1 MQITVLSDRWNG
13 MLRQIFSVMLFVFVS
28 EPCWSQQIPVSK
40 PVTDP
45 LSQSVLQPWVGD
57 FAKPAAIAAE
67 SEEVFITNSNG
78 KKLRGWYVPA
88 KDAVSGDGKSIRTIL
103 LCLGNTGNV
112 SVMLPYAKIFHEGG
126 FHVLM
131 FDYQGFGESEGD
143 ASCLSLHSDVASA
156 FDWLVSERNC
166 KPQDIGLFG
175 VSLGSVLAI
184 AIAADKNAGA
194 VAVEDVFVP
203 EDMIAR
209 QFGRRPDAVTRLAIA
224 AAKAIVLPKVDPI
237 RNVARLKCPLF
248 LLHGAND
255 RLLPPVGTMKVAAAV
270 TTPTRVWIMDGVGHA
285 PESLE
290 VNDHEYSGQLT
301 EFFHQ
306 AFTQQLAE
314 PKTVVT
320 VKKLAEGRF
329 AVQVEIE
336 TTEDGPVPI
345 HLCIGSKSGTPCG
358 FRRCLVERG
367 HIELLE
373 LTFEPDHVSAVRVLK
388 AIPREDGR
396 WSETLS
402 DYSTSLADWNH
413 CMTLLFASMVETVQY
428 ADGGWFYSS
437 RVPFPKSVVRD
448 VLARLPEPYTIPE
461 RIRPRY
467 AKLLARIQCWPD
479 TIHESD
485 ELIYAEQM
493 LAYLPADPDQY
504 YEMGN
509 ARIDIGFRD
518 SVVGDAL
525 YRLARHRLRHGRV
538 EEARELLK
546 RHVQV
551 LPPFVQTNLTLER
564 IATISLLEH
573 LDQPTAAEPSQQ

>member
-1 MQITVLSDRWNG
+1 MQILSHADRCRAAFRFAVIL
-13 MLRQIFSVMLFVFVS
+13 MIAVAS
-28 EPCWSQQIPVSK
+28 ELKAQELPVPK
-40 PVTDP
+40 PVNDP
-45 LSQSVLQPWVGD
+45 LSQGVLQPWVGD
-57 FAKPAAIAAE
+57 FAKPSVIAADT
-67 SEEVFITNSNG
+67 EEVLITNGNG
-78 KKLRGWYVPA
+78 LKLRGWYVPA
-88 KDAVSGDGKSIRTIL
+88 KKNAVDAGPEARTVLI
-103 LCLGNTGNV
+103 CMGNTGNV
-112 SVMLPYAKIFHEGG
+112 SMMLPYAKIFHNGG

-131 FDYQGFGESEGD
+131 FDYQGFGASEGD
-143 ASCLSLHSDVASA
+143 ATCLSLYSDVGSA
-156 FDWLVSERNC
+156 FDWLVNERKC
-166 KPQDIGLFG
+166 KPEDIGVFG

-184 AIAADKNAGA
+184 AVAADKNAGA

-209 QFGRRPDAVTRLAIA
+209 QFGSKPDAITQLAIA
-224 AAKAIVLPKVDPI
+224 GAKAIVLPKVDPI

-255 RLLPPVGTMKVAAAV
+255 RLLPPVGTMKVAAAATV
-270 TTPTRVWIMDGVGHA
+270 PKRVWIMEGVGHA

-306 AFTQQLAE
+306 AFTQKLAE
-314 PKTVVT
+314 PKTAVT
-320 VKKLAEGRF
+320 VKQLAEGRF
-329 AVQVEIE
+329 AVQVDIE
-336 TTEDGPVPI
+336 TTDDLPVPI
-345 HLCIGSKSGTPCG
+345 QVCIGSKKGIPCG
-358 FRRCLVERG
+358 FRRCMVARG

-373 LTFEPDHVSAVRVLK
+373 LTFEPDHVSAVRVLN
-388 AIPREDGR
+388 ATPRGDGR

-413 CMTLLFASMVETVQY
+413 CMTLLFASMVEAVQY
-428 ADGGWFYSS
+428 ADGGWFYSA
-437 RVPFPKSVVRD
+437 RIRFPKSVVHD
-448 VLARLPEPYTIPE
+448 VVARLPEPDTIPE

-467 AKLLARIQCWPD
+467 AKMLARIQCWPD

-493 LAYLPADPDQY
+493 LAYLPADLDQY

-525 YRLARHRLRHGRV
+525 YRLARHRLRRGRA

-551 LPPFVQTNLTLER
+551 LPPFVPTSLTPER
-564 IATISLLEH
+564 IASITSLEE
-573 LDQPTAAEPSQQ
+573 LDRPVQESSSVAK